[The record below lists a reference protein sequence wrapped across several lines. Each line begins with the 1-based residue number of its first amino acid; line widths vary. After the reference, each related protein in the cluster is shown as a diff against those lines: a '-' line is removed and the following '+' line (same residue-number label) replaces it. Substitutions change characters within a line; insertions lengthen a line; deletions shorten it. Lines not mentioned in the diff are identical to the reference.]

1 MKWRKVGIY
10 LGCLFSLVFIFS
22 FCYYFS
28 YRDALSDF
36 NKKSIEQNNELVAY
50 LKEITSDK
58 LTVAAGVKDSTQVD
72 TTQEAR
78 VVPETVYKLQTYDMK
93 SNTTMTE
100 VLNPPSKFI
109 GLSREELITL
119 LADEM
124 QSLSLE
130 EYQKGLV
137 SYVLISFSDKE
148 IVLRKSY
155 NPDLI
160 QFKYY
165 LAIYDGKVI
174 VYYSDKKNIYEYTGI
189 EATSLSEK
197 IQVELSLGKYVK
209 DEEELYSILEGYSS

>member
-1 MKWRKVGIY
+1 MKWRKLGIY
-10 LGCLFSLVFIFS
+10 FGCLFSLVFIFS
-22 FCYYFS
+22 FCYYLS
-28 YRDALSDF
+28 YESALSDF
-36 NKKSIEQNNELVAY
+36 NSKSVEQNNELVAY

-58 LTVAAGVKDSTQVD
+58 SQVSAGTKDSTQVD
-72 TTQEAR
+72 TTREAK
-78 VVPETVYKLQTYDMK
+78 VVPETVYKLQIYDMK
-93 SNTTMTE
+93 SNTTTTE

-124 QSLSLE
+124 QNVSLE

-137 SYVLISFSDKE
+137 SFVLISFSEEE

-174 VYYSDKKNIYEYTGI
+174 VYYSDKKTIYEYTGI
-189 EATSLSEK
+189 EAIELSEK
-197 IQVELSLGKYVK
+197 IQAELSLGKYVK